1 MQALEDLA
9 ARTSELNGIGC
20 TFECHRPVAIA
31 DDQTA
36 MHLYRMSQEAVTNAV
51 KHGRPRHIV
60 IRLGVEGDRTTLR
73 VIDDG
78 TGFTALPEN
87 ARENSSGTGLRIMRY
102 RADLIGAQLE
112 ISSARPQGTI
122 VTCSVAQH
130 PTPECD
136 SLVVGDGQ
144 LLESGR
150 LDPSRSC
157 R

>member
-1 MQALEDLA
+1 MRQQINLGGSQGADVFHERQRVSLVA
-9 ARTSELNGIGC
+9 QPC
-20 TFECHRPVAIA
+20 PQRPVAIA

-60 IRLGVEGDRTTLR
+60 IRLDVEGGRTTLR

-78 TGFTALPEN
+78 RGFTASPRKAADNTL
-87 ARENSSGTGLRIMRY
+87 GTGLRIMRY
-102 RADLIGAQLE
+102 RADIIGAQLD

-130 PTPECD
+130 PPAERGA
-136 SLVVGDGQ
+136 LVGGGQ
-144 LLESGR
+144 R
-150 LDPSRSC
+150 LD
-157 R
+157 